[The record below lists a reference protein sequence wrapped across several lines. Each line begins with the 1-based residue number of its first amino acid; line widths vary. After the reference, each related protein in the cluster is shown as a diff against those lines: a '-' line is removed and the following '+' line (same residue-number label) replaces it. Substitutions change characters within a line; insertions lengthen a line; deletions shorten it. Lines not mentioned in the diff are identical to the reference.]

1 MVVVI
6 CHLNDEKCRYPS
18 FYVESLCGFYVGV
31 VFMSKLWVVRRQ
43 RCGRGCQRVTNP
55 GTTPPRYCMV
65 LHGTVWCYQPWHNPQ
80 HLNLLQREN
89 WNKILTS
96 IVRDFNFPSLFSLEW
111 TTVFCQHFHDKIFLN
126 LNRCGGKITESWS
139 ESRQRN

>member
-55 GTTPPRYCMV
+55 GTTPQDIAWCCMAQCGV
-65 LHGTVWCYQPWHNPQ
+65 TNPGTTPN
-80 HLNLLQREN
+80 
-89 WNKILTS
+89 T
-96 IVRDFNFPSLFSLEW
+96 
-111 TTVFCQHFHDKIFLN
+111 
-126 LNRCGGKITESWS
+126 
-139 ESRQRN
+139 